1 MSNYICLTSSKL
13 SRYKQ
18 YMYVDCKNYL
28 ADDLFIKNKITV
40 NFEGDFT
47 KDDSD
52 YIFVYCKVKKK
63 DHDKFIETLGELKN
77 KMFLIRYSDSES
89 FCEEQINNILYKLNW
104 Q

>member
-13 SRYKQ
+13 SKYKQ
-18 YMYVDCKNYL
+18 YIYVDCKNYL

-40 NFEGDFT
+40 KFEGDFT

-63 DHDKFIETLGELKN
+63 DHDKFIKTLGELK
-77 KMFLIRYSDSES
+77 IR
-89 FCEEQINNILYKLNW
+89 C
-104 Q
+104 

>member
-1 MSNYICLTSSKL
+1 MKNYIPLRSSKL
-13 SRYKQ
+13 SKYKQ

-28 ADDLFIKNKITV
+28 ADNLFIKNKITV

-63 DHDKFIETLGELKN
+63 DYDKFIETLGELKN
-77 KMFLIRYSDSES
+77 KMLIMGHSDYES
-89 FCEEQINNILYKLNW
+89 FCEKQINKILCKLN
-104 Q
+104 

>member
-1 MSNYICLTSSKL
+1 MSNYIYLKSSNFSKYR
-13 SRYKQ
+13 RYI
-18 YMYVDCKNYL
+18 YVDCKNYL

-40 NFEGDFT
+40 KFEGDFT

-77 KMFLIRYSDSES
+77 KMLIIGYSDYES
-89 FCEEQINNILYKLNW
+89 FCEKQINKILCKLN
-104 Q
+104 

>member
-1 MSNYICLTSSKL
+1 MNNYICLTSSKL

-47 KDDSD
+47 NDDSD

-77 KMFLIRYSDSES
+77 KMLIMEYSDYES
-89 FCEEQINNILYKLNW
+89 FCEKQINKILCKLN
-104 Q
+104 

>member
-1 MSNYICLTSSKL
+1 MNNYICLTSSKL
-13 SRYKQ
+13 SKYKQ

-40 NFEGDFT
+40 NFKCDFT

-63 DHDKFIETLGELKN
+63 DHDKFIKTLGELKN
-77 KMFLIRYSDSES
+77 KMLIMGYSDYES
-89 FCEEQINNILYKLNW
+89 FCEKQINKILCKLN
-104 Q
+104 

>member
-40 NFEGDFT
+40 KFEGDFK
-47 KDDSD
+47 KDNAD

-63 DHDKFIETLGELKN
+63 DHDKFIKTLGELKN
-77 KMFLIRYSDSES
+77 KMLIMGHSDYES
-89 FCEEQINNILYKLNW
+89 FCEKQINKILCKLN
-104 Q
+104 

>member
-13 SRYKQ
+13 SIYKQ
-18 YMYVDCKNYL
+18 YMYIDCKNYL

-40 NFEGDFT
+40 KFEGDFT

-77 KMFLIRYSDSES
+77 KMLIMGYSDYES

-104 Q
+104 

>member
-1 MSNYICLTSSKL
+1 MSNYIYLKSSTL
-13 SRYKQ
+13 SKYKQ

-52 YIFVYCKVKKK
+52 YIFVNCKVKKK

-77 KMFLIRYSDSES
+77 KMLIMGYSDYES
-89 FCEEQINNILYKLNW
+89 FCAKQINKILCKLN
-104 Q
+104 

>member
-13 SRYKQ
+13 SIYKQ
-18 YMYVDCKNYL
+18 YMYIDCKNYL

-40 NFEGDFT
+40 KFEGDFT

-77 KMFLIRYSDSES
+77 KMLIMGYSDYES
-89 FCEEQINNILYKLNW
+89 FCEKQINKILCKLN
-104 Q
+104 

>member
-13 SRYKQ
+13 SIYKQ
-18 YMYVDCKNYL
+18 YMYIDCKNYL

-40 NFEGDFT
+40 KFEGDFT

-63 DHDKFIETLGELKN
+63 IMINSLKLLEN
-77 KMFLIRYSDSES
+77 
-89 FCEEQINNILYKLNW
+89 
-104 Q
+104 